1 MKLSEYKNEA
11 ALDLLVDIAEPA
23 AEIFADK
30 EITESLRRGDKKISV
45 VKNAI
50 KNHKKSV
57 IEILAALDGIPVE
70 EYSCNVFTLPAKLL
84 EILNDKDLIE
94 FFSSAVQTEGAKS
107 STSPT
112 ENIVDEEQ

>member
-30 EITESLRRGDKKISV
+30 EISEALKRGDKKIAV

-57 IEILAALDGIPVE
+57 IEILAVLDGIPVE
-70 EYSCNVFTLPAKLL
+70 EYSCNVFTIPVKLL

-94 FFSSAVQTEGAKS
+94 FFTSAGQTKGAKS
-107 STSPT
+107 STSHT
-112 ENIVDEEQ
+112 ENIEEKEQ